1 MFARRFWRLSGSI
14 RGRALDLAGRGSL
27 LFSSSQKK
35 IKGFNTEDTERGT
48 EGHGDST
55 HRRFVV
61 PLWDAVLSVA
71 SVLKPPSLVAGRRLR
86 GVRCHTRYPS
96 GLTCT
101 AYPHKIISAV
111 LKLGES

>member
-48 EGHGDST
+48 EGHGDREEWLLLAL
-55 HRRFVV
+55 HEFQVG
-61 PLWDAVLSVA
+61 VLGRSLSDEGNEGRGGARQGTVA
-71 SVLKPPSLVAGRRLR
+71 AIDE
-86 GVRCHTRYPS
+86 
-96 GLTCT
+96 
-101 AYPHKIISAV
+101 A
-111 LKLGES
+111 